1 MMSLKEPVQLQTPKR
16 PLAAMLLPWLL
27 PACVLGLWA
36 LLSLGG
42 LVPAYLLPPP
52 GQVLATARDYIFA
65 PPGSAPYA
73 GRFLTDA
80 LASLGRVGG
89 GFALAVLLGLPL
101 GLISG
106 RLRFMRLF
114 LDTFINGVR
123 AVPGIAWLPLA
134 LVWFGIGFKT
144 TVFLVALAAFFP
156 IYLGAA
162 AGARQVNPLYMRS
175 GAMLGLGRGQLIFSV
190 LIPAAMPHVVT
201 GLRLGLGISFAYLV
215 LGELTGVP
223 DGLGAAIMDARM
235 LGRVDIIVM
244 GILLIAVIG
253 RLCDLAMVGGLKLL
267 KSVRRR

>member
-1 MMSLKEPVQLQTPKR
+1 MDPANPTTGRSRSK
-16 PLAAMLLPWLL
+16 PLAALLLPWVL
-27 PACVLGLWA
+27 PACALALWA

-42 LVPAYLLPPP
+42 LVPPYLLPSP
-52 GQVLATARDYIFA
+52 VEVWDTARVYIFA
-65 PPGSAPYA
+65 PQGSGPYA
-73 GRFLTDA
+73 GRFVNDA

-89 GFALAVLLGLPL
+89 GFALAALLGLPL

-114 LDTFINGVR
+114 LDTFVNGVR

-134 LVWFGIGFKT
+134 LVWFGIGYKT
-144 TVFLVALAAFFP
+144 TVFLVSLAAFFP

-162 AGARQVNPLYMRS
+162 AGAMQVNPLYLRA
-175 GAMLGLGRGQLIFSV
+175 GAMMGLGRARLVFTV
-190 LIPAAMPHVVT
+190 LVPAAMPHVVT
-201 GLRLGLGISFAYLV
+201 GLRLGLGIAFAYLV

-223 DGLGAAIMDARM
+223 DGLGAVIMDARM
-235 LGRVDIIVM
+235 LGRVDIIIM

-253 RLCDLAMVGGLKLL
+253 RLCDLGMVGGLKMF

>member
-1 MMSLKEPVQLQTPKR
+1 MAMQPTAPTPARRKST
-16 PLAAMLLPWLL
+16 AALLLPWLL
-27 PACVLGLWA
+27 PSCGLGVWA

-42 LVPAYLLPPP
+42 LVPPYLLPPP
-52 GQVLATARDYIFA
+52 GQVLDTAAEYIFA
-65 PPGSAPYA
+65 PPGSGPYA
-73 GRFLTDA
+73 GRFVNDA

-89 GFALAVLLGLPL
+89 GFALAVALGLPL
-101 GLISG
+101 GLLSG

-144 TVFLVALAAFFP
+144 TVFLVSLAAFFP

-162 AGARQVNPLYMRS
+162 AGAMQINPLLLRA
-175 GAMLGLGRGQLIFSV
+175 GAMMGLGRGLLIFSV
-190 LIPAAMPHVVT
+190 LIPAAMPHVIT
-201 GLRLGLGISFAYLV
+201 GLRLGLGIAFAYLV

-235 LGRVDIIVM
+235 LGRVDIIIM

-253 RLCDLAMVGGLKLL
+253 RLCDLAMLGGLKLF
-267 KSVRRR
+267 KSVRRL

>member
-1 MMSLKEPVQLQTPKR
+1 MDSLTPPKSR
-16 PLAAMLLPWLL
+16 SRSKPLAALVLPWLL
-27 PACVLGLWA
+27 PACALGVWA

-42 LVPAYLLPPP
+42 LAPAYLLPPP
-52 GQVLATARDYIFA
+52 GQVWDTALNYIFA
-65 PPGSAPYA
+65 PPGSAPHA
-73 GRFLTDA
+73 GRFAADA

-89 GFALAVLLGLPL
+89 GFALATLLALPL

-144 TVFLVALAAFFP
+144 TVFLVSLAAFFP

-162 AGARQVNPLYMRS
+162 AGAMQVNPLFLRS
-175 GAMLGLGRGQLIFSV
+175 GAMMGLGRTRLIFTV
-190 LIPAAMPHVVT
+190 LIPAAMPHVIT
-201 GLRLGLGISFAYLV
+201 GLRLGLGIAFAYLV

-235 LGRVDIIVM
+235 LGRVDIIIM
-244 GILLIAVIG
+244 GILLIAIIG
-253 RLCDLAMVGGLKLL
+253 RLCDLAMVGGLKLF
-267 KSVRRR
+267 KSVRRL

>member
-1 MMSLKEPVQLQTPKR
+1 
-16 PLAAMLLPWLL
+16 
-27 PACVLGLWA
+27 
-36 LLSLGG
+36 
-42 LVPAYLLPPP
+42 
-52 GQVLATARDYIFA
+52 FA
-65 PPGSAPYA
+65 G
-73 GRFLTDA
+73 DA

-89 GFALAVLLGLPL
+89 GFALAVALGLPL

-144 TVFLVALAAFFP
+144 TVFLVSLAAFFP

-162 AGARQVNPLYMRS
+162 AGAMQINPLFLQA
-175 GAMLGLGRGQLIFSV
+175 GAMMGLGRGQLIFSV
-190 LIPAAMPHVVT
+190 LVPAAMPHVVT
-201 GLRLGLGISFAYLV
+201 GLRLGLGIAFAYLV

-235 LGRVDIIVM
+235 LGRVDIIIM
-244 GILLIAVIG
+244 GILLIAIIG
-253 RLCDLAMVGGLKLL
+253 RICDLAMVGGLKLF
-267 KSVRRR
+267 KSVRRL